1 MTDEFKKPAQ
11 LRKLERKGHGKKKQ
25 KTVRQNVLHPMLI
38 TVSAI
43 NLVIVIFFNLVML
56 LMLYTNMLREL
67 NSISSVVYQLSEL
80 DTEENDRETAAFKIY
95 TDEIVRRNVSYRSN
109 MIVVNS
115 TGSVVRSVD
124 DIRNEE
130 IELVESCLKAEPNY
144 VYDDFIMFKT
154 DGDVLIFLPVRLDD
168 NSENTVYMYASLK
181 SLFNS
186 VMWSNKALLVIVAL
200 SVMGFVLASNIISVN
215 ISKPIKQLSDHMEKI
230 GDGDFTPV
238 TVKATSSEL
247 DTLTVS
253 INEMLARLKAYNDA
267 YTISIQNLSHD
278 LRTPLMSIRGY
289 AEAIKYGVLDNTE
302 DAADV
307 IIKESQRLTEVV
319 EKMLILSELDAL
331 NRQIDTVPI
340 LLSDFLRDEAT
351 RIEGYAMQ
359 NHVTIK
365 CIFENE
371 DTTVSADIDLLYTI
385 VRNLLSNAIRYAES
399 TVEVCVFETDEEAC
413 VCVSDDG
420 KGLSEDDKKYLFVRY
435 YVGETGHSGLGLST
449 AKSAAEYM
457 GCTLTGQNRNE
468 LPDGHFCK
476 SDRGAVFT
484 LSFPKNQ

>member
-11 LRKLERKGHGKKKQ
+11 LRKLARKGHGKKKL

-43 NLVIVIFFNLVML
+43 SLVIVIFFNLVML

-67 NSISSVVYQLSEL
+67 NSISSVVYQLTEL
-80 DTEENDRETAAFKIY
+80 DTEANDRETAAFKIY
-95 TDEIVRRNVSYRSN
+95 TDEIVRRNISYRSN
-109 MIVVNS
+109 MIVLNS
-115 TGSVVRSVD
+115 NGSVIRSVD

-130 IELVESCLKAEPNY
+130 IELVEFCLKNEPDY
-144 VYDDFIMFKT
+144 VYDDFRMFKT
-154 DGDVLIFLPVRLDD
+154 DDDVLVFLPVQLDE
-168 NSENTVYMYASLK
+168 NSDNTVYMYASLK

-186 VMWSNKALLVIVAL
+186 IMWSNKALLVIVAL
-200 SVMGFVLASNIISVN
+200 SVMGFVLASHIIALN
-215 ISKPIKQLSDHMEKI
+215 ISKPIKQLSDQMEEI
-230 GDGDFTPV
+230 GSGDFTPV
-238 TVKATSSEL
+238 TVKATSAEL

-253 INEMLARLKAYNDA
+253 INEMLARLKAYNEA

-307 IIKESQRLTEVV
+307 IIRESQRLTEVV
-319 EKMLILSELDAL
+319 EKILILSELDAL

-359 NHVTIK
+359 NQVTIK

-371 DTTVSADIDLLYTI
+371 DISVSADIDLLYTI

-399 TVEVCVFETDEEAC
+399 TVEVCVFEADAETC
-413 VCVSDDG
+413 VCVADDG

-468 LPDGHFCK
+468 LPDGHCCK
-476 SDRGAVFT
+476 SDIGAVFT